1 MKGRLEL
8 GVTALVAVGA
18 FAVLAVTGTTPTGVL
33 AAGVL
38 LVSAVGERRSLSW
51 VLLAVALLLIGPA
64 SAVLAAAAL
73 SPRHPGDDLKHQGV
87 AALRR
92 IISAGLNPAV
102 AAGAAFGAYRRG
114 GRNEEMW
121 WLIGWLPTMLASGLS
136 FALWHSFEPVD
147 ATIGVGFAGAFL
159 SLSQGPHVRAP
170 AALAKPV
177 EAEVPVPAGG
187 RTVVA
192 TEGAEMDWSKVVAAP
207 EALTGRPPKPE
218 VAIPNDAASIE
229 EVEPQVNESG
239 PA

>member
-159 SLSQGPHVRAP
+159 SLSQGPAFARTPFGYQVQNVVLPGSDLGRHRIAVLIRRSLQVSITVQNLRSARKGLPVLGHRNRRCVR
-170 AALAKPV
+170 
-177 EAEVPVPAGG
+177 
-187 RTVVA
+187 
-192 TEGAEMDWSKVVAAP
+192 MID
-207 EALTGRPPKPE
+207 
-218 VAIPNDAASIE
+218 
-229 EVEPQVNESG
+229 
-239 PA
+239 